1 MVREFKKIVC
11 PTDFSDASYHA
22 LEYAL
27 QFVKES
33 KGTLIVPHI
42 LHNAMSP
49 EFQPAGHTL
58 PFEAIRELA
67 AAKLQEVW
75 QEKLES
81 YPDCKFPVEIGD
93 PFSEILTIEKES
105 HADLVVVSTHGR
117 TGLTR
122 VLIGSVVEKLV
133 RHATCPVFVVRQ
145 GVK

>member
-1 MVREFKKIVC
+1 MVREFKKILC

-27 QFVKES
+27 QFVRRS

-42 LHNAMSP
+42 LHDTMSP
-49 EFQPAGHTL
+49 EFRPSGHAL
-58 PFEAIRELA
+58 PFEAVAEAA

-75 QEKLES
+75 QEKLDS

-93 PFSEILTIEKES
+93 PFSEILTIQKDTN
-105 HADLVVVSTHGR
+105 ADLVVISTHGR
-117 TGLTR
+117 TGLTH
-122 VLIGSVVEKLV
+122 VLIGSVAEKLV
-133 RHATCPVFVVRQ
+133 RHATCPVFVIRQ